1 MVAVPA
7 GLPVQAFKR
16 ARGLTAAADAALG
29 QMLRWVRSP
38 PAPPG
43 EAAAACPHGPPL
55 NADSR
60 SGTDLQTDAMAAPAV
75 PAKHL
80 AVCRQLAPQLLGMA
94 AALQACCAALAA
106 VVMQKLPLTKALV
119 QLEELESRWAAAS
132 AFCLPE
138 TPIAHTMPVAYTN
151 MYIAWEG
158 GPPRSLHVRCM
169 PLTSQVCPG
178 CGRRYREL
186 GSVVGGPKHTKRAA
200 AIFMIMRGLLG
211 TAAAKVRAMFPEV
224 AAAVESLQPGAQA
237 AVAAHFEASAWRPVP
252 GRAGS
257 SVEEADTALEQ
268 AQMLA
273 GAASVGAPDGGC
285 DGLGRHS
292 SSKSAGNTGTGVADD
307 GYRETAKQR
316 TLQQMQQRRTELS
329 WQSTAPQRRWMPVP
343 AHAACCGARPTV
355 PAWAGCSCCRGC
367 TCWC

>member
-1 MVAVPA
+1 
-7 GLPVQAFKR
+7 
-16 ARGLTAAADAALG
+16 
-29 QMLRWVRSP
+29 
-38 PAPPG
+38 
-43 EAAAACPHGPPL
+43 
-55 NADSR
+55 
-60 SGTDLQTDAMAAPAV
+60 MAAPAV